1 MKYCGYV
8 DPNIVWGERVGSV
21 FGGLSSSNIWK
32 IYCHRKVKSPRYFLS
47 SVFLKKFCHMENTNE
62 NDSLSFTGFEKA
74 MKSCQQPYL
83 EANGK
88 TNNNICSSSPYGS
101 VIKRTPLL
109 DLLRQQLKKSR
120 LEKME
125 QTLMLRCG
133 SVQVLFEN
141 LHDPHNGAACIRT
154 CEGHGIQHVH
164 VVEAFEPFQYA
175 DGVAM
180 SADKWMS
187 IHRYKNLY
195 DAVETLKQQ
204 DMVLIAACLD
214 QDAVPIDQ
222 IDFTKYSRLC
232 LLFGNEERGLSKG
245 IRQLSDMKVYIPMV
259 GFTQS
264 FNLSVSCAM
273 FLYHLKLQ
281 GCIQPNLRQ
290 EEMQELYTKWLVRGS
305 RRAAHLIEK
314 HRFDFP
320 EL

>member
-1 MKYCGYV
+1 MHFGYV
-8 DPNIVWGERVGSV
+8 DPNIPWMVAL
-21 FGGLSSSNIWK
+21 FGGLRTGNFWK
-32 IYCHRKVKSPRYFLS
+32 SHRHRRVKSFRY
-47 SVFLKKFCHMENTNE
+47 SVGVVKKFCYMENTRENE
-62 NDSLSFTGFEKA
+62 SFSCPEFETLN
-74 MKSCQQPYL
+74 CTFQEQYL

-88 TNNNICSSSPYGS
+88 ANNIGWDSPYGS

-125 QTLMLRCG
+125 QTLMQRCG
-133 SVQVLFEN
+133 SIQVLFEN

-180 SADKWMS
+180 SADKWMT

-204 DMVLIAACLD
+204 NMVLIAACLD
-214 QDAVPIDQ
+214 PDAVPIDQ
-222 IDFTKYSRLC
+222 VDFTKYSRLC

-245 IRQLSDMKVYIPMV
+245 IRQLSDMKVYIPM
-259 GFTQS
+259 
-264 FNLSVSCAM
+264 
-273 FLYHLKLQ
+273 LQ
-281 GCIQPNLRQ
+281 GCIQPNLTQ

-314 HRFDFP
+314 HRFHFP